1 MSLDNSEIPKFFED
15 MENETKQLK
24 HLLLRLCWYMRGGL
38 TLNEAYQLPP
48 QDRDIINKIVEE
60 NVENTKKAGMPLI

>member
-1 MSLDNSEIPKFFED
+1 
-15 MENETKQLK
+15 
-24 HLLLRLCWYMRGGL
+24 MRGGL

-60 NVENTKKAGMPLI
+60 NVENTKKARMPLI